1 LYNLI
6 LFIINQ
12 GIVSLPPMTELKKY
26 LSLVKF
32 SHSIFAMPFALVG
45 FFLGLFKS
53 NQLNGQWNLNNTLGW
68 NKGIFPGSDSN
79 SLYNQ
84 LLRGANPDFAIA
96 KYLGLVIL
104 CMIFA
109 RSAAMAFNRWLD
121 AKYDAMNPRTAVR
134 EIPSGIIKPT
144 NALIFTI
151 VNCLLFVIATFFINR
166 LCLFLS
172 PVALFII
179 LFYSYTKRFTALCHL
194 VLGVGLSLAP
204 IGAYIAV
211 TGEFALLPILFSFT
225 VLFWVSGFDIIYA
238 LQDEDFDKQNQL
250 HSIPSAVGKIKAL
263 RISEILHVLS
273 AACVIAAGFYG
284 HFGILY
290 WTGIV
295 FYTGLL
301 IYQHILVK
309 PNDLSKV
316 NMAFFTTNG
325 IASVVF
331 ASFVIADLFFY
342 KTGIWHVS

>member
-1 LYNLI
+1 MLA
-6 LFIINQ
+6 
-12 GIVSLPPMTELKKY
+12 VKKY

-32 SHSIFAMPFALVG
+32 SHTIFAMPFALIG
-45 FFLGLFKS
+45 FFLGVIKGSAL
-53 NQLNGQWNLNNTLGW
+53 LNKWNLNFFQSKEINIKEGW
-68 NKGIFPGSDSN
+68 HS
-79 SLYNQ
+79 
-84 LLRGANPDFAIA
+84 
-96 KYLGLVIL
+96 VIL
-104 CMIFA
+104 SPSYLLYLFILVMGCMIFA

-134 EIPSGIIKPT
+134 EIPAGIIKPS

-151 VNCLLFVIATFFINR
+151 ANCLLFIVCCFFINR
-166 LCLFLS
+166 LCLYLS
-172 PVALFII
+172 PIALFVI

-211 TGEFALLPILFSFT
+211 TGQFSILPILFSFT

-250 HSIPSAVGKIKAL
+250 HSIPSTVGKKKAL
-263 RISEILHVLS
+263 RISELLHVFS
-273 AACVIAAGFYG
+273 AACVIGAGFYG
-284 HFGILY
+284 HFGVWY
-290 WTGIV
+290 WIGV
-295 FYTGLL
+295 ALFTGLL
-301 IYQHILVK
+301 IYQHLLVK

-331 ASFVIADLFFY
+331 SVFVILDLF
-342 KTGIWHVS
+342 VNQ